1 MTTNNLIGYDPL
13 AWMEGDA
20 AESEVESPVK
30 PVRKSTKSK
39 AKVEPV
45 EIDEDVTEP
54 EIIED
59 ALDEF
64 TVASEAEV
72 IENDVEIDISV
83 HEDSEVEIKIDA
95 NESVD
100 VVVEIAVE
108 TEASEPENDVLEA
121 SVEDISETPEETV
134 PEVDVVT
141 EEIIEPLVELGT
153 EASLKTLSTLYETF
167 KRVLAA
173 HDVIEINASD
183 VTTVDTATFQLLV
196 SLKKDAPSLNK
207 TINIIYPSE
216 RFIESAK
223 LLDLLTI
230 LEITE

>member
-1 MTTNNLIGYDPL
+1 MTINNLIGYDPL
-13 AWMEGDA
+13 AWMDGEVVEEA
-20 AESEVESPVK
+20 SAEPVK
-30 PVRKSTKSK
+30 KVTKSKAK

-45 EIDEDVTEP
+45 EIIEEATEIETIGDAAEESPTVTE
-54 EIIED
+54 
-59 ALDEF
+59 
-64 TVASEAEV
+64 VEAENV
-72 IENDVEIDISV
+72 ELDVSIHEGGEIEITL
-83 HEDSEVEIKIDA
+83 DA
-95 NESVD
+95 DKSVD

-108 TEASEPENDVLEA
+108 LEAAESENNVLNALAEEA
-121 SVEDISETPEETV
+121 SV
-134 PEVDVVT
+134 PEVEVVT

-153 EASLKTLSTLYETF
+153 EASLKTLAVLYETF
-167 KRVLAA
+167 KRVLAV

-183 VTTVDTATFQLLV
+183 ITTIDTATFQLLV
-196 SLKKDAPSLNK
+196 SLKKDAPRLNK